1 MDLTFE
7 GGRTQSQESLDQN
20 TPFES
25 VRKNPTLGPTTW
37 HGTGKTPVR
46 CSSGELDFISCSIQ
60 VLGLVMVLTAE
71 HLQDSALLLVATV
84 ARLHHHK

>member
-1 MDLTFE
+1 MDPTFE
-7 GGRTQSQESLDQN
+7 GGRTQSQESVDQN

-25 VRKNPTLGPTTW
+25 VRKYPTLGPTTCRS
-37 HGTGKTPVR
+37 TGKIAVR

-60 VLGLVMVLTAE
+60 VLGLVATAE
-71 HLQDSALLLVATV
+71 HLLDSALLLVATV